1 MEKLQL
7 PFNVKMMDEK
17 ESSEFIDKV
26 NNGDLELLIEVRDE
40 KNNLKGFSTALSVN
54 KKYELLKRKL
64 NTLEYIS
71 KKVSNRHFYGKK
83 DIKYDLEILLK
94 SMRRILDVKDFVI
107 EDNKD
112 IQGVLNELGSYTEA
126 EAKENSISNSITYRT
141 L

>member
-71 KKVSNRHFYGKK
+71 REVSNRHFYRKK
-83 DIKYDLEILLK
+83 AIKYDLEILLK
-94 SMRRILDVKDFVI
+94 SMRRLLDIKDFVI
-107 EDNKD
+107 EDDKD
-112 IQGVLNELGSYTEA
+112 IQGVLNELGSYTES
-126 EAKENSISNSITYRT
+126 EAKENSISNYITYRT